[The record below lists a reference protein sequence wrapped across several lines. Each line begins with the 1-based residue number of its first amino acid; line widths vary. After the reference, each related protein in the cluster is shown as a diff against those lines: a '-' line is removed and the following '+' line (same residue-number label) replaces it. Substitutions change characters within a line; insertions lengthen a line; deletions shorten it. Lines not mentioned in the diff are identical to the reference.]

1 MTSPAQARLDPAKL
15 IEQACELAGSD
26 DFGADDGWRENL
38 SRLVDGLITEAD
50 LSPLG
55 VEIAAADVIVPLR
68 NRLQITGWRNDHPE
82 VADAWI
88 TQPIFILG
96 QPRTGTTIL
105 YDLLAQDPDLRA
117 PLTWEVDHPFPVPQP
132 DTYETDPR
140 IAETQAQLEMT
151 EQLMPGFMKFHPMS
165 ARGGQECVRM
175 TAGTFC
181 SMIFPTQYRLP
192 SYQHWLMYDADHAA
206 AYRYHRQYLQ
216 HLQSGVPGQWLLKS
230 PAHLWTLDKLLAEY
244 PDAILVQTHRDPL
257 VVISSI
263 SALIAHLQKLASD
276 NATVARAAGQCA
288 AENILG
294 LNRLM
299 KWADDGVIGQD
310 RIVNVR
316 FADFMQ
322 DPFATIGAIY
332 TRLGRELSP
341 IAERRMREHLSAHP
355 GDGGGN
361 RYTWADT
368 GLDAGELREQV
379 RAYQE
384 RYDVPSE
391 PLR

>member
-1 MTSPAQARLDPAKL
+1 MTSAVEARLDPAKL

-26 DFGADDGWRENL
+26 DFGADDGWRANL
-38 SRLVDGLITEAD
+38 SRLVDGLVHEAD

-55 VEIAAADVIVPLR
+55 VAIAAADVIVPLR
-68 NRLQITGWRNDHPE
+68 NRLQITAWRTEHPE
-82 VADAWI
+82 VADERI
-88 TQPIFILG
+88 EQPIFILG

-105 YDLLAQDPDLRA
+105 YDLLSQDPDLRP

-132 DTYETDPR
+132 DTYATDPR
-140 IAETQAQLEMT
+140 IDETQAQLEMT

-175 TAGTFC
+175 TGGTFC

-192 SYQHWLMYDADHAA
+192 SYQQWLMYDADHAA
-206 AYRYHRQYLQ
+206 TYRYHRQYLQ

-276 NATVARAAGQCA
+276 NATVQRAAGQCA

-299 KWADDGVIGQD
+299 TWVDEGVIGQD

-332 TRLGRELSP
+332 DRLGRELTP
-341 IAERRMREHLSAHP
+341 VAEQRMRDHLAAHP

-368 GLDAGELREQV
+368 GLDAEELREQV

-391 PLR
+391 TLR

>member
-230 PAHLWTLDKLLAEY
+230 PAHLWTLDTLLAEY

>member
-82 VADAWI
+82 VADARI

-230 PAHLWTLDKLLAEY
+230 PAHLWTLDTLLAEY

>member
-1 MTSPAQARLDPAKL
+1 MTSAVEARLDPEKL

-26 DFGADDGWRENL
+26 DFGVDDGWRDNL
-38 SRLVDGLITEAD
+38 SRLVGDFVAEAD

-55 VEIAAADVIVPLR
+55 VEIAAADILVPLR
-68 NRLQITGWRNDHPE
+68 NRLQITGWRNLHPE
-82 VADAWI
+82 IADERI
-88 TQPIFILG
+88 EQPIFILG

-117 PLTWEVDHPFPVPQP
+117 PLTWEVDQPFPVPQP
-132 DTYETDPR
+132 ETYDTDPR

-165 ARGGQECVRM
+165 ARGGQECVRI

-181 SMIFPTQYRLP
+181 SMIYSTQYRLP
-192 SYQHWLMYDADHAA
+192 NYAHWLHYEADHSA
-206 AYRYHRQYLQ
+206 AYRYHRTYLQ

-230 PAHLWTLDKLLAEY
+230 PAHTWQLDKLLAEY

-276 NATVARAAGQCA
+276 GASVARAAGLCS
-288 AENILG
+288 AEIQLG
-294 LNRLM
+294 LERTM
-299 KWADDGVIGQD
+299 RMVDDGVIAPD
-310 RIVNVR
+310 RIIDVQ
-316 FADFMQ
+316 FADFMT
-322 DPFATIGAIY
+322 DPFATIRTIY
-332 TRLGRELSP
+332 GQLGRELTP
-341 IAERRMREHLSAHP
+341 VAEQRMREHLSANP
-355 GDGGGN
+355 GDGGGS

-368 GLDAGELREQV
+368 GLDAAELREQV
-379 RAYQE
+379 RPYQE
-384 RYDVPSE
+384 RYHVPSE